1 MKFFAVIL
9 AVFAVI
15 GCALALKDP
24 ICGQEHSADG
34 TGLIKCAAYM
44 PSWTFDATNN
54 NCLSYIYGGC
64 GGNDNRFT
72 TQEACEQKCKE

>member
-1 MKFFAVIL
+1 MNFFAVIL
-9 AVFAVI
+9 AAFAVI

-34 TGLIKCAAYM
+34 NGLIKCAAYV
-44 PSWTFDATNN
+44 PSWTFDAANN
-54 NCLSYIYGGC
+54 NCLSYVYGGC
-64 GGNDNRFT
+64 GGNDNRFP